1 MIDLLAETPL
11 LLLFLVAAIGYPLG
25 RIKIAGVNLGVA
37 AVLFVGLAVGA
48 LDPRLQLPAILFE
61 LGLMMFMYTIGLA
74 SGAGFFA
81 ALRRKGLRDNLLVL
95 GMLVFAAVLTALFA
109 RLLHLPATIATG
121 LYTGSLTNTPALGA
135 VIDTISRTAPPDQ
148 VETLV
153 TEPAIGYSIAYPM
166 GVLGMILVVFIIQRL
181 WKTDYAAEAA
191 TIKDVQ
197 ATSQALCNR
206 TIAVTQP
213 AMTGIPLKD
222 LMAKHG
228 WDVVFGRMERQGQ
241 TALADG
247 DTRFELDDLVS
258 VIGAEEETDRAASD
272 LGAVSERR
280 LELDRSEYDFRRVFV
295 SSQRVVGQR
304 LGDLNLPQQFGAI
317 VTRVRRGDIEFLAHG
332 DTVLEPGDRVRV
344 VARPEN
350 MNAVSKFFGDSYKEL
365 SEVDML
371 AFGLGMTL
379 GILLGLVAVPLPS
392 GGSFRLGFAA
402 GPLIVGL
409 ILGARGRTGPIVW
422 LLPYSANLVLRQL
435 GLILLLASI
444 GLRSGY
450 TFFQT
455 LGDAGGLYLLL
466 AGAAITCLTGLL
478 TLFVG
483 HKLLKVPM
491 GLLTGILAGLETQ
504 PSVLGFA
511 REQANNE
518 LPNVGYATV
527 FPLATIAKI
536 ILAQVLL
543 IVL

>member
-25 RIKIAGVNLGVA
+25 RIKVAGVNLGVA

-48 LDPRLQLPAILFE
+48 LDPRLQLPTILFE

-95 GMLVFAAVLTALFA
+95 SMLVFAAALTALFA

-166 GVLGMILVVFIIQRL
+166 GVLGMILVVFIMQRL

-213 AMTGIPLKD
+213 EMTGIPLKD
-222 LMAKHG
+222 LIARHS
-228 WDVVFGRMERQGQ
+228 WDVVFGRMERQGL
-241 TALADG
+241 TGLAEG
-247 DTRFELDDLVS
+247 ETRFELGDLVS
-258 VIGAEEETDRAASD
+258 VIGAEEETDRAASE
-272 LGAVSERR
+272 LGAISERR
-280 LELDRSEYDFRRVFV
+280 LEMDRSEYDFRRVFV

-478 TLFVG
+478 TLFIG

>member
-1 MIDLLAETPL
+1 MIDLLAENPL

-25 RIKIAGVNLGVA
+25 RVKVAGVNLGVA
-37 AVLFVGLAVGA
+37 AVLFVGLAVCA
-48 LDPRLQLPAILFE
+48 LDPRLQLPPILFE
-61 LGLMMFMYTIGLA
+61 LGLMLFMYTIGLA

-95 GMLVFAAVLTALFA
+95 AMLVFAALLTVLFA
-109 RLLHLPATIATG
+109 KLLHLPATIATG
-121 LYTGSLTNTPALGA
+121 LFTGSLTNTPALGA
-135 VIDTISRTAPPDQ
+135 VIDTISRTAPADQ
-148 VETLV
+148 VEQLV
-153 TEPAIGYSIAYPM
+153 TQPAIGYSIAYPM
-166 GVLGMILVVFIIQRL
+166 GVLGMILVVYILQRL

-197 ATSQALCNR
+197 ATSQALGNR
-206 TIAVTQP
+206 TIAVTRA
-213 AMTGIPLKD
+213 AMTGVPLKN
-222 LMAKHG
+222 LVAEHG
-228 WDVVFGRMERQGQ
+228 WDVMFGRMERDGR
-241 TALADG
+241 TALVDG
-247 DTRFELDDLVS
+247 ETRFELGDLVS
-258 VIGAEEETDRAASD
+258 IIGVEEEMERVRAAM
-272 LGAVSERR
+272 GEVSERR

-295 SSQRVVGQR
+295 SSHRAVGQR

-317 VTRVRRGDIEFLAHG
+317 VTRVRRGDIEFLAHA

-344 VARPEN
+344 VAKPEN
-350 MNAVSKFFGDSYKEL
+350 MEAVSKFFGDSYKEL
-365 SEVDML
+365 SEVDMM
-371 AFGLGMTL
+371 AFGLGLTL
-379 GILLGLVAVPLPS
+379 GILLGLVAIPLPS
-392 GGSFRLGFAA
+392 GASFRLGFAA
-402 GPLIVGL
+402 GPLIAGL

-455 LGDAGGLYLLL
+455 LGDAGGLYLFV
-466 AGAAITCLTGLL
+466 AGAAVTCLTGLL
-478 TLFVG
+478 TLLVG
-483 HKLLKVPM
+483 HKLLKIPM

-536 ILAQVLL
+536 VLAQVLL
-543 IVL
+543 LLL